1 MGLIAPISAINSW
14 EGYKYQGNIAL
25 YVTLSSVKDIL
36 SKGESLND
44 YYIQIEGEEDFALL
58 KNVQYKSLH
67 QVKLGAVNLDDNDK
81 FAFIAEI
88 IQNGAELG
96 YFHVN
101 SNNHIPS
108 DFLEKACLVI
118 SNLNIEFQK
127 VVVSKNDLNTSDN
140 PDDYIVLE
148 SVTAN
153 NTKASKYSIIKY
165 NTKGRKDF
173 NSVNNAIK
181 IIRNELQQHENEIK
195 NRKQNYL
202 ATNLDVNS
210 EDQCFVKE
218 WPIKFDDIK
227 EVKKQGVQLIKDI
240 VKKEQPKWTF
250 ADDKYCG
257 FLYELGIGLI
267 EQYVTDFFVQKNKND
282 KCIIPF
288 NKFYGLMV
296 KDYYSNVDASKEY
309 KYFRV
314 LESIDK
320 VFKKF
325 IEKKCNQHNCE
336 QCKNSG
342 SCNLL
347 KQLTKLSGREIEKQH
362 SLVFNLLL
370 QEPTEEIHNLPS
382 DDTIEFQLIELLK
395 DLSILTLNENN
406 IITASLNK
414 EFYWL
419 SLDDSH
425 KKEKLREKIQKGMR
439 ENSDKSFLYECDTLI
454 TGRLNDETFKI
465 DGSNVNILEREQL
478 EEIRDIVS
486 NKIEDEKADCNKP
499 KIIRLVDT
507 EKAKEELL

>member
-25 YVTLSSVKDIL
+25 YITLSYIKDIL
-36 SKGESLND
+36 SKQESLDD
-44 YYIQIEGEEDFALL
+44 YNIQIEGEEDFALL
-58 KNVQYKSLH
+58 KNGQYKSLH

-181 IIRNELQQHENEIK
+181 SIRNELQQHENEIK

-202 ATNLDVNS
+202 ATNPGVNS

-282 KCIIPF
+282 RCIIPF
-288 NKFYGLMV
+288 NEFYRLIV
-296 KDYYSNVDASKEY
+296 KDYYRYYNDSKEF
-309 KYFRV
+309 KYFLV
-314 LESIDK
+314 LKTIDE
-320 VFKKF
+320 VFIKF
-325 IEKKCNQHNCE
+325 RGANCNQNNCE
-336 QCKNSG
+336 QCANAET
-342 SCNLL
+342 CNLL
-347 KQLTKLSGREIEKQH
+347 KQLTELSGREIEEKH

-370 QEPTEEIHNLPS
+370 QEPTEGINNLPS
-382 DDTIEFQLIELLK
+382 DETVETQLLELLK
-395 DLSILTLNENN
+395 DLSVLTLNERN

-439 ENSDKSFLYECDTLI
+439 ENPDKSFLYECDTLI

-478 EEIRDIVS
+478 EEIRNIVS
-486 NKIEDEKADCNKP
+486 NKIEDEKADFNKP
-499 KIIRLVDT
+499 KILRLVDT